1 MDNRLITVAI
11 ALLAVFILIFACLLI
26 VAIYKCCVSPKK
38 VAEDEK
44 PLLEDGGPSRDQLL
58 QTVEK
63 LESDFQKTL
72 SSEFQ
77 QKLKNQSLSQD
88 LDKAI
93 EHVNQLQKERDL
105 LLKKNKELVVQ
116 SEKLELMLNR
126 EHEIQVIKDKRG
138 PTNTRPK
145 ALAWGFDL
153 IEKCSNTLVSIK
165 NSSKVSESDKELI
178 TQQILLL
185 RESVQYFLSSI
196 SFSELPRTAMGDVE
210 QSGVSGGK
218 NVT

>member
-11 ALLAVFILIFACLLI
+11 ALLAAFILIFACLLI
-26 VAIYKCCVSPKK
+26 VAIYKCCVSTKK

-44 PLLEDGGPSRDQLL
+44 PLLEDGGPSRDELL

-63 LESDFQKTL
+63 LESDFQRAL
-72 SSEFQ
+72 SGEFQ
-77 QKLKNQSLSQD
+77 QKLENRSLLRD
-88 LDKAI
+88 LGKERECVA
-93 EHVNQLQKERDL
+93 QLQKECDL
-105 LLKKNKELVVQ
+105 LLENNKALVAQ
-116 SEKLELMLNR
+116 SEKLELMLSR
-126 EHEIQVIKDKRG
+126 EHEIKMIKDKRG
-138 PTNTRPK
+138 TTNTRPK
-145 ALAWGFDL
+145 TLAWGFDL

-165 NSSKVSESDKELI
+165 NSTKVSESDKELI

-196 SFSELPRTAMGDVE
+196 SFSELPRTAMSDVG